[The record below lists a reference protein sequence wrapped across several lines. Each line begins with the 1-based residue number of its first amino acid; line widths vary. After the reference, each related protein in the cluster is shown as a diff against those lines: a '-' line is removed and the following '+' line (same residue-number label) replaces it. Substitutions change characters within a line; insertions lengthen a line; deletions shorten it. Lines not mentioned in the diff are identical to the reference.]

1 MRLVLCLCMGLLAQG
16 WLIPSTLA
24 TETLYLKNGDKLTGS
39 QVGFGDETLHWSWRG
54 AGMIEVPLGDIERVD
69 YTAESDSAAG
79 DGPYLMLL
87 TPGQV
92 FAPPAHHMPLDV
104 PTAPPEEPPP
114 QSKLQF
120 LWTEY
125 FDWFQNGFDTWTER
139 LELGGS
145 FLKGNTD
152 QEAFNTAVR
161 FTRETNWTKT
171 QINLGGQYAQSKA
184 VLTAN
189 RWFGDTTT
197 DFKTSNKWITYVRTL
212 HEFDEFA
219 NLDYRGTASLGV
231 GYKFVDSD
239 PRQLT
244 VRAGP
249 GVTQEVFH
257 NPRVLRTTPDLFT
270 ELEAKW
276 PIGERVIF
284 EEKATVHPSISN
296 WQLVR
301 ILNTSSFLVPLD
313 SMKRWNL
320 KFGFRYEYNGVPN
333 INRRPSDF
341 ATTVNIVY
349 SRK

>member
-1 MRLVLCLCMGLLAQG
+1 MRSVVGILLSLLAYG
-16 WLIPSTLA
+16 WLIPSVLA
-24 TETLYLKNGDKLTGS
+24 TETLYLKNGDRLSGS
-39 QVGFGDETLHWSWRG
+39 QIGFGEGLLRWNWRD
-54 AGMIEVPLGDIERVD
+54 AGIIEVPFDEIEKVD
-69 YTAESDSAAG
+69 YAPEPESSGADVASLV
-79 DGPYLMLL
+79 LMS
-87 TPGQV
+87 PGQV
-92 FAPPAHHMPLDV
+92 FAPPADHTPLDIPV
-104 PTAPPEEPPP
+104 PPPPEPPF
-114 QSKLQF
+114 LQT
-120 LWTEY
+120 LWVEY
-125 FDWFQNGFDTWTER
+125 SDWFQHGFDTWTER

-152 QEAFNTAVR
+152 QEAFNTAAK
-161 FTRETNWTKT
+161 FTRETDWTKT
-171 QINLGGQYAQSKA
+171 QINLGGQYAQSKGG
-184 VLTAN
+184 LTAN

-197 DFKTSNKWITYVRTL
+197 DFKRTGKWINFIRTL

-219 NLDYRGTASLGV
+219 NLDYRGTGSLGI
-231 GYKFVDSD
+231 GYRFIDAD

-249 GVTQEVFH
+249 GVTMEVFH
-257 NPRVLRTTPDLFT
+257 SPRVLRTTPDLFT

-284 EEKATVHPSISN
+284 EEKATVHPSINN
-296 WQLVR
+296 WELVR
-301 ILNTSSFLVPLD
+301 ILNTSSFLIPLD
-313 SMKRWNL
+313 SQKRWNL

>member
-1 MRLVLCLCMGLLAQG
+1 MRLVLSLLFSLLVVG
-16 WLIPSTLA
+16 STHPAALA
-24 TETLYLKNGDKLTGS
+24 TETLYLKNGDKLSGK
-39 QVGFGDETLHWSWRG
+39 QVGFGEETLQWSWRG
-54 AGMIEVPLGDIERVD
+54 TDVIEVPLTDIERID
-69 YTAESDSAAG
+69 YEPDSGTPAG
-79 DGPYLMLL
+79 DGPYLMLM

-92 FAPPAHHMPLDV
+92 FAPPADHVPLDV
-104 PTAPPEEPPP
+104 PVLEPEPPMP
-114 QSKLQF
+114 SKLQF
-120 LWTEY
+120 LWNEY
-125 FDWFQNGFDTWTER
+125 CDWFQNGFGSWTER

-145 FLKGNTD
+145 FLEGNTN
-152 QEAFNTAVR
+152 QEAFNTAAK
-161 FTRETNWTKT
+161 FSRETDWTKT
-171 QINLGGQYAQSKA
+171 TINLGGQYAQSKD

-197 DFKTSNKWITYVRTL
+197 DFKRKDKWMTFIRSL

-231 GYKFVDSD
+231 GYRFIDTN
-239 PRQLT
+239 PRQLL

-270 ELEAKW
+270 EVEAKW

-284 EEKATVHPSISN
+284 EEKATVHPSIN
-296 WQLVR
+296 DWKLVR
-301 ILNTSSFLVPLD
+301 ILNTSSLLIPLD

-320 KFGFRYEYNGVPN
+320 KLGFRFDYNGMPN
-333 INRRPSDF
+333 IHRKPSDF